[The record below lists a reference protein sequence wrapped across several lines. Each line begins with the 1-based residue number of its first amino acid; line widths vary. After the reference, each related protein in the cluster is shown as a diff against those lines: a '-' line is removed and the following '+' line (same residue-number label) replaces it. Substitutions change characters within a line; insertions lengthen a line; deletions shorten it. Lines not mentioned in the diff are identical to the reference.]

1 MSFPGVSENKTGISR
16 KLSRNFPRF
25 SRNSCEQDTTVVVGV
40 SHKDNKESV
49 HLFNSRDLKKRN
61 ELYTGHESQFLH
73 QRLKE
78 KLHPPE
84 LVQFLEPNG
93 RKWT

>member
-1 MSFPGVSENKTGISR
+1 MRFPGVSENKMGISR
-16 KLSRNFPRF
+16 KI

-84 LVQFLEPNG
+84 LVQFLEPNA